1 MNDPR
6 NQQITLEHFLN
17 PFTPKISLAILLTF
31 CHTNLIMLVWRSGI
45 GSTNYPLIYIFFYF
59 PHLSDWYRSIIVRR
73 NSVLNTWGSWRVKD
87 LYLLLT
93 DSTKIPWQFQK
104 RIKITV
110 HMKKYDTLSKIPFFF
125 LCFIT
130 LSMTWCG
137 KNYQWNG
144 ILEFINV

>member
-17 PFTPKISLAILLTF
+17 PFTPKISLAILLTV
-31 CHTNLIMLVWRSGI
+31 CHNILIMLVWRIWYWINQLFLNLHFLLFS
-45 GSTNYPLIYIFFYF
+45 SLVWLISQYYCKEKFCLK
-59 PHLSDWYRSIIVRR
+59 HL
-73 NSVLNTWGSWRVKD
+73 GSWRVKD

-93 DSTKIPWQFQK
+93 DSTKLPWQFQK

-125 LCFIT
+125 LLCFIT

-144 ILEFINV
+144 I